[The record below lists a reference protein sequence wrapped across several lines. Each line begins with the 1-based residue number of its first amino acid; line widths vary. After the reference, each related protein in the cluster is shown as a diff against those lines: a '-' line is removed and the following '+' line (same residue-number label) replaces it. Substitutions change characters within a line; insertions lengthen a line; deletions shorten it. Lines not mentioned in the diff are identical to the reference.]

1 MRGQSEENNQSKRI
15 DNSMAF
21 IQEKLQHKEQAKSIE
36 ATRENKPGFRM
47 SMNQVE
53 FDKLLHLS
61 DVKQESTYSDHTQDF
76 TKVEEKVVI
85 KMADYM
91 RISEN

>member
-21 IQEKLQHKEQAKSIE
+21 IQEKLEHKEQAKSIE

-61 DVKQESTYSDHTQDF
+61 DVK
-76 TKVEEKVVI
+76 
-85 KMADYM
+85 
-91 RISEN
+91 

>member
-1 MRGQSEENNQSKRI
+1 
-15 DNSMAF
+15 
-21 IQEKLQHKEQAKSIE
+21 
-36 ATRENKPGFRM
+36 M

-61 DVKQESTYSDHTQDF
+61 DVKNESTHSDHTQDV
-76 TKVEEKVVI
+76 TKVEERVVI
-85 KMADYM
+85 KMAGYM